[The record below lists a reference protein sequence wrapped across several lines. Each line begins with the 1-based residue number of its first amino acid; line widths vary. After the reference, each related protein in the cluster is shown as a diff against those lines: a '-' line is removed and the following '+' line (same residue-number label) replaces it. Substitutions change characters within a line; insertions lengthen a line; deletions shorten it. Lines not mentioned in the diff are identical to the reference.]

1 VTNAHGSCTLLIVQ
15 NSTLFVLLKRSIFF
29 SFNPLSS
36 ELLHPSPPVGGEG
49 TGMRLLQ
56 MGFPFHQILSKTSGY
71 QNGFTFLKGETFNPP
86 APAAALRDV

>member
-1 VTNAHGSCTLLIVQ
+1 
-15 NSTLFVLLKRSIFF
+15 
-29 SFNPLSS
+29 
-36 ELLHPSPPVGGEG
+36 
-49 TGMRLLQ
+49 